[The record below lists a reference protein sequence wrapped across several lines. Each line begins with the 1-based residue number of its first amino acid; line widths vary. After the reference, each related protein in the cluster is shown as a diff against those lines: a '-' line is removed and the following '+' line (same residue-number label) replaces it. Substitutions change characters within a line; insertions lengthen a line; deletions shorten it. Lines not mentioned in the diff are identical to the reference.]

1 MRELCAKIRGCAAA
15 MTRKTWCENWYERA
29 ISRGVS
35 FRHSVVGGNA
45 MKAAASLFA
54 AILFTSGAA
63 MGQQQTANV
72 PMQCRDMAAS
82 GNFIYANEVVVNGMA
97 CHSVAQTD
105 ATSAEQPLSAGH
117 VPPDGSAAV
126 LQPAS
131 SSAGSAVPSVYIEP
145 MEGFDGFLSVAFER
159 KHVPLASEISEARA
173 TYVLQ
178 VKWSDD
184 NGNVVKASYKRTHR
198 ADDVP
203 TLQLVERRT
212 GTIVFAYK
220 LSRSNT
226 WHGEQ
231 GTAET
236 VASLL
241 NEQLAK
247 R

>member
-1 MRELCAKIRGCAAA
+1 
-15 MTRKTWCENWYERA
+15 
-29 ISRGVS
+29 
-35 FRHSVVGGNA
+35 

-63 MGQQQTANV
+63 MGQQQAANV

-82 GNFIYANEVVVNGMA
+82 GNFIFANEIVVNGLA
-97 CHSVAQTD
+97 CHAVTQPDSG
-105 ATSAEQPLSAGH
+105 SADQALSAGH
-117 VPPDGSAAV
+117 VPPDGSAAA

-131 SSAGSAVPSVYIEP
+131 RSEENAVPSVYIEP
-145 MEGFDGFLSVAFER
+145 MEGFDGILSVALER
-159 KHVPLASEISEARA
+159 KHVPLAAEINEARA

-178 VKWSDD
+178 VKWPDAD
-184 NGNVVKASYKRTHR
+184 GNVVKASYKRTHR
-198 ADDVP
+198 SDEVP

-241 NEQLAK
+241 KEQLAK